1 MWDVYTKAYD
11 LVSQNTYATWVSS
24 CVVIEREREGDRE
37 RNMGSGNGVYSVG
50 EFSLDSKWLI
60 DPKHLFVGP
69 RIGEGAHAKVYEG
82 K

>member
-1 MWDVYTKAYD
+1 
-11 LVSQNTYATWVSS
+11 
-24 CVVIEREREGDRE
+24 
-37 RNMGSGNGVYSVG
+37 MGSGNGVYSVG

-60 DPKHLFVGP
+60 DPKRLYIGP